1 MIELLLAL
9 ISALGSSAIVCYL
22 VLDIRSYIKGL
33 NSVKASYTATVED
46 ICGIVSCDECPY
58 ISSCVE

>member
-22 VLDIRSYIKGL
+22 VLDIRSYIK
-33 NSVKASYTATVED
+33 TRRR
-46 ICGIVSCDECPY
+46 
-58 ISSCVE
+58 